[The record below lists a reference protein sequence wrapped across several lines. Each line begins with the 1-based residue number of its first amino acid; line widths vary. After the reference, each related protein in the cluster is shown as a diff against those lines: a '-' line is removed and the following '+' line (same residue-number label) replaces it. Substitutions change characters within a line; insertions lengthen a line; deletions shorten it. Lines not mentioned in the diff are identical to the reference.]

1 MPGVPAVSFDTDP
14 SRYRHLRLET
24 DGEIATIVLAVD
36 EAGGLRPGYELKLNS
51 YDLGVNIELADAVQR
66 LRFEHPEV
74 RAVVITGGLD
84 KVFCAGA
91 NIRML
96 AQSEHWWKV
105 NFCKFTNETRGAI
118 EDATEGSGQTYLA
131 AVNGTAA
138 GGGYELALAC
148 DEIILVDDGSTAV
161 SMPEVPL
168 LAVLPGTGGLT
179 RLVDKRGVRKDL
191 ADVVATRS
199 EGVRGKTAQAWR
211 LVDEVAP
218 PSRFDATVRER
229 ARAAAARS
237 RRLPGG
243 PGIELT
249 PLARQVSETH
259 ISYPNVTADLDREA
273 GLVTITVHGPRDEP
287 PADAAGMHALGA
299 SFWPLAMCRELD
311 DLILW
316 LRINEVELGTWAIR
330 TSGDPGL
337 VLGHERLLEAAA
349 GGDWLA
355 GEIRLYLKR
364 TLKRLDLTSRSLI
377 ALIEPGS
384 CFAGPLLELAL
395 ACDRQYMLDGLLED
409 AADGGAGGRRSRPDR
424 ALRGQLRR
432 LPDGQRAEPARVPL
446 LRRARPAGQAGAGD
460 GPADRGGRG
469 AGARPGHLRPR
480 RPRLGRRGPDRAGGT
495 RLAQPRRA
503 DRDGGQPAL
512 PRPGDHGNKDL
523 RPPHRVAELDLHQ
536 AERGRPG
543 RRAAP
548 LRHRPAGR
556 VRQEASLT
564 CRSTTP
570 SASPT
575 TSTWPRTG
583 GCSGRWS
590 PGSPPSCTGGARW
603 GPPCRPTTSTCAP
616 RWRWAGRAG
625 PTSPG

>member
-1 MPGVPAVSFDTDP
+1 MPGVPAVSFGTDP

-24 DGEIATIVLAVD
+24 DGEIARIVLAVD

-51 YDLGVNIELADAVQR
+51 YDLGVDIELADAVQR

-118 EDATEGSGQTYLA
+118 EDATEHSGQTYLA

-218 PSRFDATVRER
+218 RSRFAEIVRER
-229 ARAAAARS
+229 AQAAAARS

-249 PLARQVSETH
+249 PLARQVSETS

-287 PADAAGMHALGA
+287 PANAAGMHALGA
-299 SFWPLAMCRELD
+299 SFWPLAMGRELD

-316 LRINEVELGTWAIR
+316 LRINEVELGTWAIK
-330 TSGDPGL
+330 TSGDAAA
-337 VLGHERLLEAAA
+337 VLACERLIEATA
-349 GGDWLA
+349 GQDWLA
-355 GEIRLYLKR
+355 SEILHFLKR
-364 TLKRLDLTSRSLI
+364 TFKRLDMTSRSLI

-395 ACDRQYMLDGLLED
+395 ACDRQYMLEGVLED
-409 AADGGAGGRRSRPDR
+409 GGDPAAGPAQLVLSAGNFGAYPTANGLSRLASRCYGEPGQLAKLEQETGRPIEAAEALELGLVTFAPDDLDWDDEVRIALEERASLSPDALTGMEANLRFPGPETMETKIFARLTAWQNWIFTRPNAAGPDG
-424 ALRGQLRR
+424 ALRRYGT
-432 LPDGQRAEPARVPL
+432 GQRAVFDKK
-446 LRRARPAGQAGAGD
+446 RA
-460 GPADRGGRG
+460 
-469 AGARPGHLRPR
+469 
-480 RPRLGRRGPDRAGGT
+480 
-495 RLAQPRRA
+495 
-503 DRDGGQPAL
+503 
-512 PRPGDHGNKDL
+512 
-523 RPPHRVAELDLHQ
+523 
-536 AERGRPG
+536 
-543 RRAAP
+543 
-548 LRHRPAGR
+548 
-556 VRQEASLT
+556 
-564 CRSTTP
+564 
-570 SASPT
+570 
-575 TSTWPRTG
+575 
-583 GCSGRWS
+583 
-590 PGSPPSCTGGARW
+590 
-603 GPPCRPTTSTCAP
+603 
-616 RWRWAGRAG
+616 
-625 PTSPG
+625 